1 MGEKRYI
8 ISEAAQKTGVE
19 AHVLRYWEDE
29 LGLIIPRNEMGHRY
43 YTEELIKIFKH
54 VKELKD
60 SGFQLKAVKNVL
72 EEDGQSLDNMDNIT
86 SSSSAT
92 NPLNVANSLKAETP
106 LNVASS
112 LKAANTLNV
121 TDELNEKSPSNSVSA
136 LNANSSTGISSAT
149 VIFRK
154 GDKEAVE
161 DLEIKRS
168 EDKLSQFE
176 QILGNIF
183 TKSLSMNNQKLGDDI
198 VARVTENVSTK
209 VIKEMDYFMRVREE
223 AEDERFKKLDETIRG
238 IQKCNKEAA
247 AHKEKKGKNRKRFFN
262 K

>member
-43 YTEELIKIFKH
+43 YTEELIRIFKQ

-72 EEDGQSLDNMDNIT
+72 EEDGQSPENMDNMT
-86 SSSSAT
+86 SSSSVAAT
-92 NPLNVANSLKAETP
+92 

-136 LNANSSTGISSAT
+136 LNANSSSGISSAT

-154 GDKEAVE
+154 GDKDAEE

-198 VARVTENVSTK
+198 VARVTEYVSTK

>member
-1 MGEKRYI
+1 M
-8 ISEAAQKTGVE
+8 
-19 AHVLRYWEDE
+19 H
-29 LGLIIPRNEMGHRY
+29 
-43 YTEELIKIFKH
+43 
-54 VKELKD
+54 
-60 SGFQLKAVKNVL
+60 
-72 EEDGQSLDNMDNIT
+72 
-86 SSSSAT
+86 SSNGGNNT
-92 NPLNVANSLKAETP
+92 
-106 LNVASS
+106 
-112 LKAANTLNV
+112 AANDTEV
-121 TDELNEKSPSNSVSA
+121 
-136 LNANSSTGISSAT
+136 
-149 VIFRK
+149 
-154 GDKEAVE
+154 VE
-161 DLEIKRS
+161 DDAEVV
-168 EDKLSQFE
+168 EDDAAADDSSDASGDVQVGIVLPTKDEPRWLQDQKQFE